1 MLKGMR
7 TAHRTTLLA
16 TVCGLAV
23 LASCTTGQPA
33 GDSANT
39 AAHSPGTGPVD
50 GLVDIGGGRSIYA
63 TCTGRGSP
71 TVVLIAGKGNGAQDW
86 QELLAPG
93 DPAHDAPGDD
103 LSAGMGTLDPSD
115 AAVFPATARFTR
127 VCTYDRPDV
136 RSEGPDVS
144 TPRPQPHTVDQD
156 VDDLRALLTALG
168 EPPPYVLVAHSYGGL
183 IASLFAQTDPQTVGG
198 LVMVDAGSALIA
210 DVTSGR
216 RLVNWDASNAMTSP
230 VQREG
235 VKLVDAFEKIDAAP
249 PLPPLPAVVLSAD
262 KPFRTDLLPAEVAA
276 IETVTFPQWLA
287 AQDLLAEQLGAQH
300 ITATGSGHAIYLYNP
315 VLVTDQIRRIVD
327 DVRSRTS

>member
-1 MLKGMR
+1 MSVTTTSGSCAVIACRRLSASGQDATTRMSGAARRRAATPSRTSRLSSASTTDRTIGQVDHPRVVLASMTPVVPAICRPSRPATMLISMR

-103 LSAGMGTLDPSD
+103 VSAGMGALEPSD
-115 AAVFPATARFTR
+115 AAVFPATARLTR

-136 RSEGPDVS
+136 RSEGPDIS
-144 TPRPQPHTVDQD
+144 TSRPQPHTVDQD

-183 IASLFAQTDPQTVGG
+183 IASLFAQTDPQPVGG
-198 LVMVDAGSALIA
+198 LVVVDAGSALTA
-210 DVTSGR
+210 DVPR
-216 RLVNWDASNAMTSP
+216 
-230 VQREG
+230 
-235 VKLVDAFEKIDAAP
+235 
-249 PLPPLPAVVLSAD
+249 
-262 KPFRTDLLPAEVAA
+262 
-276 IETVTFPQWLA
+276 
-287 AQDLLAEQLGAQH
+287 
-300 ITATGSGHAIYLYNP
+300 
-315 VLVTDQIRRIVD
+315 
-327 DVRSRTS
+327 